1 MVINKMKKIICVC
14 LSIMMCISCG
24 CVQKKVYSQNQRDYI
39 VYNMESLPDD
49 LLMLSSRSI
58 RQQDLILTLFE
69 GLVSVDS
76 EGNII
81 PALASEWTVSKDKL
95 TYTFKIRENAAWS
108 DGSKITAKDFVEFFA
123 RILREE
129 NNIYAKQLECI
140 FGAKDYADK
149 KIDFNGVAITNKS
162 DEELEIRLN
171 YPCSYFLDIIS
182 NPALSLKEN
191 FYNLRQWKK
200 EYKKIKY
207 SGPFI
212 IDNIYEN
219 GEVSLKKNNKYWDKE
234 NVKASKIHIR
244 SEKNAAFALASYKYN
259 NIDILTNV
267 PFREIENINQNEK
280 IVKEFY
286 REGISLNFNL
296 DKNKIASNSNFRK
309 AVKYAINKEE
319 ILEELNTVLEKASFY
334 IPSNTKGMNR
344 TEDELDIKKS
354 ANDIKD
360 MLYNS
365 EYEGENISLVY
376 CNNND
381 VNKKIADHIVKSLK
395 DVGIKITAKGYSHQ
409 ELKEITYNGDYDMFL
424 TNYMGDYDSPYAFLE
439 RWISNSSEN
448 ISQYKNSEFDNNVL
462 RSKVMDNNDEMI
474 KGFKEAEKILMEDV
488 VCIPIGFYKTVL
500 CKKAY
505 INGVEINKR
514 GNIILK
520 KIYAEKLK

>member
-1 MVINKMKKIICVC
+1 MKKIICVC

-24 CVQKKVYSQNQRDYI
+24 CVQKKVYSQSQRDYI

-49 LLMLSSRSI
+49 LLMINSRNI
-58 RQQDLILTLFE
+58 RQQDLISALFE

-95 TYTFKIRENAAWS
+95 TYTFKIRENARWS
-108 DGSKITAKDFVEFFA
+108 DGSKITSKDFVDFFS

-129 NNIYAKQLECI
+129 NNLYAKQLECI

-149 KIDFNGVAITNKS
+149 KIDFDGMAITNKS
-162 DEELEIRLN
+162 DDELEIRLN

-191 FYNLRQWKK
+191 FYNLKQWKK

-219 GEVSLKKNNKYWDKE
+219 GEVCLKKNNSYWNKE
-234 NVKASKIHIR
+234 NVKTSKIHIR
-244 SEKNAAFALASYKYN
+244 NEKNAAFALAGYKYN
-259 NIDILTNV
+259 NIDILTNI
-267 PFREIENINQNEK
+267 PFSEVENINSNEK
-280 IVKEFY
+280 MVKGFY

-296 DKNKIASNSNFRK
+296 DKNKVTSNSNFRK

-319 ILEELNTVLEKASFY
+319 IANELNTILEKASFY

-344 TEDELDIKKS
+344 TEDELDIKKG
-354 ANDIKD
+354 ANDIKELLD
-360 MLYNS
+360 NS
-365 EYEGENISLVY
+365 EYEEENISLVY
-376 CNNND
+376 YSSND
-381 VNKKIADHIVKSLK
+381 INKKIADHIVKSLK
-395 DVGIKITAKGYSHQ
+395 DVGIKIMAKGYSDQ
-409 ELKEITYNGDYDMFL
+409 ELKEIIYNGDYDMLL

-448 ISQYKNSEFDNNVL
+448 ISQYKNSEFDSYVL
-462 RSKVMDNNDEMI
+462 RSKVTSDNDEMI
-474 KGFKEAEKILMEDV
+474 KGFKEAEKILLDDV
-488 VCIPIGFYKTVL
+488 ACIPIGFYKTVL

-505 INGVEINKR
+505 INGIEINKR
-514 GNIILK
+514 GNINLK
-520 KIYAEKLK
+520 NIYAEKLK